1 MGFFTVAYSIAILFI
16 LIGAGFLCM
25 KGGILTRA
33 GISGITSFV
42 VNVTLPA
49 LILQSMQVPVTDAM
63 LAQLAPFLL
72 VLVAFYAVS
81 FAAAFLVPKISGTSS
96 DLETG
101 VIRFMMI
108 FSNLG
113 FMGFPVSAAV
123 FGPESLFYVSI
134 FNMTFSLLVFSVGV
148 ILLRPDMG
156 RYLDKKLFLN
166 PGIVASGVG
175 LGLFLTGARIP
186 GPFADALDLLGSV
199 TSPLA
204 MIIVGALLATL
215 PAERLFTD
223 RAVWTVASF
232 RLLVIPVAL
241 YLVLSPFIDDPL
253 LLGVPV
259 LLAAMPAAA
268 NTVMLAEE
276 YHVDS
281 ALASRGVFLTT
292 MLCIVTIPLIT
303 TLLI

>member
-25 KGGILTRA
+25 KTRILTRD

-63 LAQLAPFLL
+63 LAQLVPLL
-72 VLVAFYAVS
+72 FVLVAFYAVS
-81 FAAAFLVPKISGTSS
+81 FTAAFLVPRLSGTSS

-156 RYLDKKLFLN
+156 KYLDKKLFLN

-175 LGLFLTGARIP
+175 LGLFLTGAQIP

-215 PAERLFTD
+215 PAERLLTD

-232 RLLVIPVAL
+232 RLLIIPVAL
-241 YLVLSPFIDDPL
+241 FLVLRPFIDDPL
-253 LLGVPV
+253 LLGIPV

-303 TLLI
+303 TLLT

>member
-1 MGFFTVAYSIAILFI
+1 MGFFAVAYSIAILFI
-16 LIGAGFLCM
+16 LIGVGYLCM
-25 KGGILTRA
+25 KTRILTRD

-63 LAQLAPFLL
+63 LAQLVPLIL
-72 VLVAFYAVS
+72 VLIAFYTVS
-81 FAAAFLVPKISGTSS
+81 FAAAFLVPYLAGTSS

-101 VIRFMMI
+101 GIRFMMS

-156 RYLDKKLFLN
+156 KYLDRKLFLN
-166 PGIVASGVG
+166 PGIIASGVG
-175 LGLFLTGARIP
+175 LGLFVTGARIP

-204 MIIVGALLATL
+204 MIIVGAFLATL
-215 PAERLFTD
+215 SAERLLTD

-232 RLLVIPVAL
+232 RLIAIPLAL
-241 YLVLSPFIDDPL
+241 FLILRLFIDDPL

-259 LLAAMPAAA
+259 LLAAMPVAA

-292 MLCIVTIPLIT
+292 MLCIITIPLIT

>member
-1 MGFFTVAYSIAILFI
+1 MGFFAVAYSIAILFI
-16 LIGAGFLCM
+16 LIAAGFLCM
-25 KGGILTRA
+25 RA
-33 GISGITSFV
+33 GIFTRESIHGITSFV

-63 LAQLAPFLL
+63 RSQLVPLLL
-72 VLVAFYAVS
+72 VLVTFYAVS
-81 FAAAFLVPKISGTSS
+81 FAAAFLVPRLSGTTS

-156 RYLDKKLFLN
+156 KYLDRKLFLN
-166 PGIVASGVG
+166 PGILASGVG

-204 MIIVGALLATL
+204 MIIVGAFLATL
-215 PAERLFTD
+215 PAERLLTD

-232 RLLVIPVAL
+232 RLLVIPVGL
-241 YLVLSPFIDDPL
+241 YLILRLFITDPL
-253 LLGVPV
+253 ILGVAV
-259 LLAAMPAAA
+259 LLAAMPVAA

-276 YHVDS
+276 YHVDTG
-281 ALASRGVFLTT
+281 LASRGVFLTT
-292 MLCIVTIPLIT
+292 VLCIFTIPLIT
-303 TLLI
+303 TLVV